1 MSEKM
6 QFGNKTY
13 VMGIINMSPE
23 SFSGDGFDSHDSAIK
38 MATKYVEQGADI
50 IDIGGQSTRPLYSAT
65 VESTVSGETQPAN
78 SYELISEEVEIE
90 RVVPVIEQ
98 ISRLGVPVSIDTFKP
113 NVAKAAVLAG
123 ATIINDVTGLK
134 FDPKMASIAAK
145 YASYIILMH
154 NQSTIEYT
162 DLIEEIA
169 QSLEESVLK
178 ASLAGV
184 PKDKIIVDPGFGF
197 GKTVTHNLDLLNNL
211 DTLKSK
217 LPYPLLLGTSR
228 KSTIGKVLNLPDD
241 QRVEGTAA
249 TMAIGISKGVD
260 IIRVHDVE
268 YMVRIAKMSDAIIR
282 LSTRNQII

>member
-1 MSEKM
+1 MSDEM

-23 SFSGDGFDSHDSAIK
+23 SFSGDGFGSHDSAME
-38 MATKYVEQGADI
+38 MAVKYIDQGADI

-65 VESTVSGETQPAN
+65 VESAVLGVNETVN

-90 RVVPVIEQ
+90 RVVPIIERV
-98 ISRLGVPVSIDTFKP
+98 SRLGVPVSIDTFKP

-123 ATIINDVTGLK
+123 ASIINDVTGLK
-134 FDPKMASIAAK
+134 FDPKMASIASE
-145 YASYIILMH
+145 YSSYIILMH
-154 NQSTIEYT
+154 NQSTVEYEN
-162 DLIEEIA
+162 LIEDVVH
-169 QSLEESVLK
+169 SLKESVSK
-178 ASLAGV
+178 ASAAGI
-184 PKDKIIVDPGFGF
+184 PKDKIIIDPGFGF
-197 GKTVTHNLDLLNNL
+197 GKTVSHNLDLLNNL
-211 DTLKSK
+211 DILKSK
-217 LPYPLLLGTSR
+217 LPYPMLLGTSR

-268 YMVRIAKMSDAIIR
+268 YMVRVAKMSDAIIR
-282 LSTRNQII
+282 VSTRNQII